1 MLTCLFSREMGRNIK
16 IDSIAG
22 ILSSSQY
29 LIVKNERIEDK
40 LCVNGKKEFFFSKI
54 ATAI

>member
-1 MLTCLFSREMGRNIK
+1 MLTCLFSRERGRNIK

-40 LCVNGKKEFFFSKI
+40 LRVNGKKEFFFSKI